1 MLKSIL
7 TTIVTAIFSI
17 MLGLLIGANSIM
29 GKFEEK
35 LDDVHEDVKF
45 TKTKIAV
52 IVNDQEHIEQ
62 ISKRHEKRIDK
73 LEDRWTMLIKE

>member
-29 GKFEEK
+29 GKFEKK
-35 LDDVHEDVKF
+35 LDDVHDDVKF

-52 IVNDQEHIEQ
+52 IVNEQEHIEQ
-62 ISKRHEKRIDK
+62 TSARHEKRIDK